1 MRTRNV
7 IFTLGSTRPVQKG
20 SYPSAVRR
28 AGLPRKRIGTGSSGA
43 DPG

>member
-20 SYPSAVRR
+20 SYPC
-28 AGLPRKRIGTGSSGA
+28 AGLLRPGIGTERCVT